1 MRSVIKFPG
10 TTVSARVVPR
20 LEWESVDC
28 NGGPV
33 KIYVAGHRGLVGSA
47 IVRNVDA
54 GGVHTW
60 AGATRQ
66 ELDLFDRKKVFE
78 FVKQLQPDAVVIA
91 AARVGG
97 IIANN
102 TYPVEFLTENLQIE
116 LSLLDAC
123 HAADVPRV
131 LFLGSSCIYP
141 RLAPQ
146 PIKEEYLLTGE
157 LEPTNEAY
165 ALSKIAGVKLVQGY
179 RREYGNCWISA
190 MPTNL
195 YGIGDNFHP
204 GTSHVLPAMLRRLHE
219 AKISGADVVTMWGS
233 GTPRREFLHVDD
245 LAAACVFLLENYDG
259 DVPLNVGF
267 GIDVSIKELAEIV
280 ARVTGYHGR
289 LEWDSSKP
297 DGTPQKL
304 LDTTRI
310 NTLGWFPTIGLED
323 GIRSTYEWFKNELQ
337 SSNAL
342 RL

>member
-1 MRSVIKFPG
+1 M
-10 TTVSARVVPR
+10 
-20 LEWESVDC
+20 
-28 NGGPV
+28 

-47 IVRNVDA
+47 IVRTIDA
-54 GGVHTW
+54 GGNHSWV
-60 AGATRQ
+60 GATRQ

-78 FVKQLQPDAVVIA
+78 FVQKQQPDAVVIA

-97 IIANN
+97 INANN

-116 LSLLDAC
+116 MSLLDAC
-123 HAADVPRV
+123 HAAEIPKV

-165 ALSKIAGVKLVQGY
+165 AISKIAGIKLVQGY
-179 RREYGNCWISA
+179 RREYGRHWISA

-204 GTSHVLPAMLRRLHE
+204 ENSHVLPAMLRRLHE
-219 AKISGADVVTMWGS
+219 AKVSGAKAVTMWGS

-245 LAAACVFLLENYDG
+245 LAAACIFLMETYDG
-259 DVPLNVGF
+259 EIPLNVGC
-267 GIDVSIKELAEIV
+267 GTDVTIRELAETI
-280 ARVTGYHGR
+280 ARVVQFEGR
-289 LEWDSSKP
+289 IEWDLSKP

-304 LDTTRI
+304 LDTSRI
-310 NTLGWFPTIGLED
+310 NQLGWLPTVSLEV
-323 GIRSTYEWFKNELQ
+323 GIRDTYSWFVDKVLTNEIR
-337 SSNAL
+337 N
-342 RL
+342 

>member
-1 MRSVIKFPG
+1 M
-10 TTVSARVVPR
+10 
-20 LEWESVDC
+20 
-28 NGGPV
+28 

-47 IVRNVDA
+47 IVRAIEKGTEHSWV
-54 GGVHTW
+54 
-60 AGATRQ
+60 GATRQ

-78 FVKQLQPDAVVIA
+78 YIKEEKPDGVVIA

-97 IIANN
+97 ISANN
-102 TYPVEFLTENLQIE
+102 SYPVEFLTENLQIE
-116 LSLLDAC
+116 MCLLDAC
-123 HAADVPRV
+123 YAADIPKV

-165 ALSKIAGVKLVQGY
+165 ALSKIAGIKLVQSY
-179 RREYGNCWISA
+179 RRQYGRKWISA

-204 GTSHVLPAMLRRLHE
+204 ENSHVLPAMLQRLHD
-219 AKISGADVVTMWGS
+219 AKVSGAKVVTMWGS

-245 LAAACVFLLENYDG
+245 LAKACLFLLQSYDG
-259 DVPLNVGF
+259 DIPLNVGC
-267 GIDVSIKELAEIV
+267 GNDVTIRELAETI
-280 ARVTGYHGR
+280 AKVTEFEGR
-289 LEWDSSKP
+289 LEWDLSKP

-310 NTLGWFPTIGLED
+310 NDLGWNPSVSLED
-323 GIRSTYEWFKNELQ
+323 GIRDTYNWYLNKVMTEEI
-337 SSNAL
+337 
-342 RL
+342 RR

>member
-1 MRSVIKFPG
+1 M
-10 TTVSARVVPR
+10 
-20 LEWESVDC
+20 
-28 NGGPV
+28 

-47 IVRNVDA
+47 IARNVDA
-54 GGVHTW
+54 SDNHTW
-60 AGATRQ
+60 VGATHQ

-78 FVKQLQPDAVVIA
+78 FVKRERPDAVVIA

-97 IIANN
+97 INANN

-116 LSLLDAC
+116 MSLLDAC
-123 HAADVPRV
+123 HAADIPKV

-165 ALSKIAGVKLVQGY
+165 ALSKIAGIKLVQGY
-179 RREYGNCWISA
+179 RREYGRHWISA

-204 GTSHVLPAMLRRLHE
+204 ENSHVLPAMIRRFHE
-219 AKISGADVVTMWGS
+219 AKLSNSLTVTLWGS

-245 LAAACVFLLENYDG
+245 LASACIFLLEKYDG
-259 DVPLNVGF
+259 DIPLNVGC
-267 GIDVSIKELAEIV
+267 GTDVTIKELAETV
-280 ARVTGYHGR
+280 ARVTEFNGT

-304 LDTTRI
+304 LDTSRI
-310 NTLGWFPTIGLED
+310 NTLGWMPTIGLEE
-323 GIRSTYEWFKNELQ
+323 GIVATYQWFKKEL
-337 SSNAL
+337 SSTDNL

>member
-1 MRSVIKFPG
+1 M
-10 TTVSARVVPR
+10 
-20 LEWESVDC
+20 
-28 NGGPV
+28 

-47 IVRNVDA
+47 IARNIDK
-54 GGVHTW
+54 GDSHTW
-60 AGATRQ
+60 IGASRQ

-78 FVKQLQPDAVVIA
+78 YIQNEKPDAVVIA

-97 IIANN
+97 INANN

-116 LSLLDAC
+116 MSLLDAC
-123 HAADVPRV
+123 HAANIPKV

-165 ALSKIAGVKLVQGY
+165 ALSKIAGIKLVQGY
-179 RREYGNCWISA
+179 RREYGRHWISA

-204 GTSHVLPAMLRRLHE
+204 ENSHVLPAMLRRFHE
-219 AKISGADVVTMWGS
+219 ATLSGVQTVTLWGS

-245 LAAACVFLLENYDG
+245 LAAACVFLLESYDG
-259 DVPLNVGF
+259 DIPLNVGC
-267 GIDVSIKELAEIV
+267 GEDVTIKELAETI
-280 ARVTGYHGR
+280 ARVTGFKGN

-310 NTLGWFPTIGLED
+310 NQLGWSPTIGLEE
-323 GIRSTYEWFKNELQ
+323 GIRATYEWFKNELETTD
-337 SSNAL
+337 SL